1 MFRLFTFDKIW
12 YNLPSIYWR
21 AYIMNDLLN
30 NNNTD
35 SFDDETE
42 GKYISNVDIPEN
54 ANLYVKSLIDLWNS
68 KDLQIPFFQRRFVWT
83 IQQAS
88 LFIESLLSNLP
99 IPALMFYRDSKEYQY
114 IIDGQQRTKT
124 ILYFTGSL
132 NSEDI
137 DDDNKKF
144 IKFRLTGL
152 AEDSPYYNKTFAELD
167 PSIQRKFYNRI
178 LQITT
183 VKVQDEK
190 DLPKIF
196 EIFRR
201 LNTGGTPLTKQEIRN
216 CICAGNFNEFLI
228 RLNENKKWQSFI
240 TSEKDRKRQRDVELI
255 LRFFA
260 LYDSYDKY
268 KRPMDDFLTLYF
280 QEHRNL
286 NEIELNEKE
295 TLFNNVVNSIYD
307 NLVKTPFHIKN
318 GLNSGV
324 CDSVMVAFANN
335 LDNIPDDISN
345 RFFELSNNAEFY
357 KYCGKSVN
365 DNESVKNR
373 IQMANDYLFGIVENI
388 NLKIIRF
395 YDFPV
400 SAGHGNFIGDETAT
414 YTEITTD
421 NRKADY
427 AVKITGDSMEP
438 DYHDG
443 DILLVKSQNTLNS
456 GQLGIFFYDGDTLFK
471 KYRKNKKKISIIS
484 LNKDYKIIDIPSNRK
499 LIIQGLVLGKISNS
513 TKL

>member
-1 MFRLFTFDKIW
+1 MDDVFD
-12 YNLPSIYWR
+12 N
-21 AYIMNDLLN
+21 NDVEN
-30 NNNTD
+30 I
-35 SFDDETE
+35 DEE
-42 GKYISNVDIPEN
+42 NESKYIFNVDTPGN
-54 ANLYVKSLIDLWNS
+54 ADLYIKSLIDLWTS

-83 IQQAS
+83 LKQAS
-88 LFIESLLSNLP
+88 LFIESLLANLP
-99 IPALMFYRDSKEYQY
+99 VPALMFYKDSKEYQY
-114 IIDGQQRTKT
+114 IIDGQQRTKS
-124 ILYFTGSL
+124 ILYFTGTIKP
-132 NSEDI
+132 EDV
-137 DDDNKKF
+137 DDEYKKF
-144 IKFRLTGL
+144 INFRLTGL
-152 AEDSPYYNKTFAELD
+152 AEDSPYYNKTYSELD
-167 PSIQRKFYNRI
+167 PELQRKFKNRT
-178 LQITT
+178 LPVTT
-183 VKVQDEK
+183 IKVNDEK

-216 CICAGNFNEFLI
+216 CICAGNFNDFLI
-228 RLNENKKWQSFI
+228 ELNKNPKWQSFI

-260 LYDSYDKY
+260 LYDSNDKY

-280 QEHRNL
+280 EKHKNIS
-286 NEIELNEKE
+286 EGELKEKE
-295 TLFNNVVNSIYD
+295 NIFNNVVDAIYD
-307 NLVKTPFHIKN
+307 NLAKTPFHIKN

-335 LDNIPDDISN
+335 LDNIPNDISN
-345 RFFELSNNAEFY
+345 RFAQLCHNEEFY

-365 DNESVKNR
+365 DNESVRNR
-373 IQMANDYLFGIVENI
+373 IQMANDYLFGAVENI
-388 NLKIIRF
+388 NLKIIKF

-400 SAGHGNFIGDETAT
+400 SAGHGNFIGDDTAT

-456 GQLGIFFYDGDTLFK
+456 GQLGIFFYEGDTLFK
-471 KYRKNKKKISIIS
+471 KYKKNKKKISIIS
-484 LNKDYKIIDIPSNRK
+484 LNKDYRIVDIPSNRK
-499 LIIQGLVLGKISNS
+499 LVIQGLVVGKISDFANLEIHNGQQ
-513 TKL
+513 KN